1 MHSLRAS
8 SNSHPSLNTQ
18 FPLDLLPRFLP
29 SFERLDHVTSTR
41 NIIIIIISPYPSV
54 RRNRKER
61 ERTLVEDNS
70 SWMALSLGFQKSR
83 GESLV
88 KRDDFD
94 ELERSWWPANE
105 AKAKWSIPRPRGEE
119 TKGGESIKSNCRLRQ
134 CRREI
139 YDVRICIS
147 KMYIS
152 WYPRWIFV
160 RTKYYIRYRT

>member
-41 NIIIIIISPYPSV
+41 NIIIIIISPYPRV

-88 KRDDFD
+88 KRDDFGTRKIVMTRKRGESQVID
-94 ELERSWWPANE
+94 TSTSWWGDE
-105 AKAKWSIPRPRGEE
+105 RWWIDKIQLSLKA
-119 TKGGESIKSNCRLRQ
+119 
-134 CRREI
+134 
-139 YDVRICIS
+139 V
-147 KMYIS
+147 
-152 WYPRWIFV
+152 
-160 RTKYYIRYRT
+160 